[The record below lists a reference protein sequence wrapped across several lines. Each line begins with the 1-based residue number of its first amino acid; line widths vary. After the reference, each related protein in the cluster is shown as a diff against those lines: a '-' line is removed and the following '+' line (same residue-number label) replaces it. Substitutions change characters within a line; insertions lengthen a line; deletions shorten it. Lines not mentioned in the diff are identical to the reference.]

1 MYNGNKVKPLDII
14 LPKISTSVKSCD
26 GQTKRIYFFIQNDEL
41 LEKYNTIWNKVSTDI
56 KKELDSDSAF
66 NKNYLKTEFK
76 SHGDEVTD
84 FYDKIIPKLDSDQTD
99 LAVISLDSALKKDN
113 NYYPQVILK
122 EYKHIEKKVVRQIH
136 DNLNAFSYSSDES
149 DEE

>member
-1 MYNGNKVKPLDII
+1 M
-14 LPKISTSVKSCD
+14 KI
-26 GQTKRIYFFIQNDEL
+26 
-41 LEKYNTIWNKVSTDI
+41 
-56 KKELDSDSAF
+56 
-66 NKNYLKTEFK
+66 EFK

-136 DNLNAFSYSSDES
+136 DNLNVFSYSSDES